1 MDEKRH
7 ARLLRRIMLD
17 VGLQATV
24 FVVAVILVLTS
35 SGTVH
40 AIAIVASILVLLH
53 LLWRITVLV
62 YTIRHPEV
70 TGEDG

>member
-1 MDEKRH
+1 MDEKQAH
-7 ARLLRRIMLD
+7 LLRRIKLD
-17 VGLQATV
+17 VGAQATV

-40 AIAIVASILVLLH
+40 AIAIVASITVLLS